1 MSGRLVSLAALT
13 LQRPREAARQILAL
27 DLPRPLIWQGF
38 LLAVILN
45 ALLFSAMQYLA
56 GSAGGTP
63 PGLVPTSLQSPLV
76 AALILGGVLLVSVH
90 VLYWVGRMAD
100 GEASLDGLL
109 VLVTWLQLLRF
120 VAQLLVLFL
129 LMVMPVLAALV
140 VLAVLVW
147 GAWILVSFIDEAH
160 GFNSMAKAAFVI
172 VGAVVALFV
181 GLVLMVSVLSVLA
194 LGA

>member
-1 MSGRLVSLAALT
+1 M
-13 LQRPREAARQILAL
+13 
-27 DLPRPLIWQGF
+27 
-38 LLAVILN
+38 
-45 ALLFSAMQYLA
+45 
-56 GSAGGTP
+56 
-63 PGLVPTSLQSPLV
+63 V